1 MIEQR
6 KHQRIRFSEPP
17 RVRIGFAGRITEG
30 SLENLSISGL
40 MLRTD
45 LPLTAHGVAGC
56 EFSLCGSPVADV
68 SVSVL
73 NCLGDLYG
81 ARFRSGL
88 INPVL
93 IEDAMRGALVCGI
106 ASALSVHDLGGR
118 KVMRIS
124 GGLNG
129 SLRNDFMHALTRV
142 GIDHIDLSGVS
153 QIDSAGLSLCL
164 VASERHGAIISE
176 HSACSAEAW
185 ENAQKLSGNPAAGN

>member
-1 MIEQR
+1 
-6 KHQRIRFSEPP
+6 
-17 RVRIGFAGRITEG
+17 
-30 SLENLSISGL
+30 

-93 IEDAMRGALVCGI
+93 IEDAMRDALVCGI

-118 KVMRIS
+118 KVMRIR

-129 SLRNDFMHALTRV
+129 SLRNDFMHSLTRV
-142 GIDHIDLSGVS
+142 GVAEIDVS
-153 QIDSAGLSLCL
+153 AVTAVDQAGLALCL
-164 VASERHGAIISE
+164 AAAMVVAAIPAMAQDFRGRITGTVTDDSGAV
-176 HSACSAEAW
+176 
-185 ENAQKLSGNPAAGN
+185 LPAF